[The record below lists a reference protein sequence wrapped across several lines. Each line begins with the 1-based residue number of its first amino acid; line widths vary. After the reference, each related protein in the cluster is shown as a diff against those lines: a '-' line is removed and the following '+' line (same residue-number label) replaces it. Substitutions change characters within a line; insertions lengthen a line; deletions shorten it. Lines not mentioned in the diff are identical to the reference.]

1 MFLDAIEMC
10 FQSLGES
17 DSKYINYTF
26 IMEYQKFRTN
36 LNFILNIIF
45 SWTWDERDALCSR
58 FWNQWKCARGVESPH
73 RLRFSLRY
81 DPNALQGHWSL
92 DQNRRI

>member
-26 IMEYQKFRTN
+26 IMKYQKFRSF
-36 LNFILNIIF
+36 NFVLNINF
-45 SWTWDERDALCSR
+45 
-58 FWNQWKCARGVESPH
+58 K
-73 RLRFSLRY
+73 
-81 DPNALQGHWSL
+81 L
-92 DQNRRI
+92 DLG